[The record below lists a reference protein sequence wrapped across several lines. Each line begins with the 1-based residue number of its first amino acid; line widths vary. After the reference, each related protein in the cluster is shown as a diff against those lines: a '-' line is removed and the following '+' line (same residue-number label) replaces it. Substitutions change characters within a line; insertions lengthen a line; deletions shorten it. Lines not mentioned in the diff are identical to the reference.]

1 MSFLEENGQK
11 RYIFGESK
19 TKSMLLKENITL
31 IEELPFNLKIP
42 KSCDDGKPYC
52 FDYKDDYSKKFEN
65 IASKITNKFNN

>member
-1 MSFLEENGQK
+1 
-11 RYIFGESK
+11 
-19 TKSMLLKENITL
+19 MLLKENITL